1 MPALVQVVKR
11 STKAGTTELSPSCD
25 DAKPFHFA
33 IEPDAVNDE
42 RDRNN
47 KRADCAGQINRR
59 AFHEIDPDAPCSDPE
74 RKQRRENN
82 ENNMEALKRHLM
94 KDRVVVPRQKDKPEK
109 SEHKKAGE
117 NQDAVDEALFRGKM
131 HEDCRYKARLKRCY
145 EDGYGDIRFER
156 ANSDIRKCDC
166 NGRQRVQQRT
176 QHQVT
181 PDVLLHIVRV
191 FLVLLRILRNVRRIV
206 HSSK

>member
-11 STKAGTTELSPSCD
+11 STKAGPTEFSLSCD
-25 DAKPFHFA
+25 DAKPSHFA

-42 RDRNN
+42 RNCNN
-47 KRADCAGQINRR
+47 KRADGAGQINRR

-109 SEHKKAGE
+109 SEHKKTGE
-117 NQDAVDEALFRGKM
+117 NQDAVDEGLFRGKM
-131 HEDCRYKARLKRCY
+131 HENCRHQARL
-145 EDGYGDIRFER
+145 
-156 ANSDIRKCDC
+156 
-166 NGRQRVQQRT
+166 
-176 QHQVT
+176 
-181 PDVLLHIVRV
+181 
-191 FLVLLRILRNVRRIV
+191 
-206 HSSK
+206 